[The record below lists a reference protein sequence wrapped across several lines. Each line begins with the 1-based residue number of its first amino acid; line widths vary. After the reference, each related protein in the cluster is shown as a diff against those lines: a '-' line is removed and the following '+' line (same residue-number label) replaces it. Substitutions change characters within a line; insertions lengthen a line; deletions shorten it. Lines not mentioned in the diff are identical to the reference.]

1 VGALEVQ
8 HLVELAAAHPHLR
21 WLVGGGKVVIQGQR
35 VVVGTLSDHRVS
47 VGQAGVL
54 GNRRPRRLGGPLD
67 KPRRF
72 PVANPGGHDAGTHDL
87 PEAQDVRGAQS
98 GQVIGLSVLPCPWR

>member
-1 VGALEVQ
+1 MGALEVQ
-8 HLVELAAAHPHLR
+8 HLVELAAADPHR
-21 WLVGGGKVVIQGQR
+21 RVVGEVGIQGQR

-47 VGQAGVL
+47 VGQASVL
-54 GNRRPRRLGGPLD
+54 GNCRPRRLGGPLD